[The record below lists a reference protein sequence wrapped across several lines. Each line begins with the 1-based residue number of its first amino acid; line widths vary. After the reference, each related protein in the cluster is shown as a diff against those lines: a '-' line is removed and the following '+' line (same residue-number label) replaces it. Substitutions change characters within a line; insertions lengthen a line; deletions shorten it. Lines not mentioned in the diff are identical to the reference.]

1 MRVTVVCMN
10 KRGVLGSESMRAN
23 RAVTKKYFSNR
34 NVIAVPSRRGAV
46 GASTESNHVL
56 FNFKGDGMNLLRKL
70 GLLIAFSIVTLGG
83 PQAALADETA
93 KGKVIVTGTF
103 GPQPT
108 GVNFSLLTIDD
119 APSHVIIQQVR
130 IDPLLSQ
137 DPRWNNL
144 TAKIQEQLDAY
155 GTQGTFRIYVEFSDP
170 SQPARG
176 KAYGFY
182 AGSFLVNLNG
192 SASFSAK
199 GDFLGG
205 TGDFAGVQGKISVD
219 GTITDIG
226 RYTIT
231 LILTK

>member
-1 MRVTVVCMN
+1 
-10 KRGVLGSESMRAN
+10 
-23 RAVTKKYFSNR
+23 
-34 NVIAVPSRRGAV
+34 
-46 GASTESNHVL
+46 
-56 FNFKGDGMNLLRKL
+56 MNLLRKL
-70 GLLIAFSIVTLGG
+70 GLLIAFSVVTLGG

-103 GPQPT
+103 GTSGGPSLTTPIGDAT
-108 GVNFSLLTIDD
+108 G
-119 APSHVIIQQVR
+119 HVIIQQVR

-144 TAKIQEQLDAY
+144 TATIHEQLDAY

-176 KAYGFY
+176 KAYAFY
-182 AGSFLVNLNG
+182 AGSFVVNLNG

-199 GDFLGG
+199 GNFLGG
-205 TGDFAGVQGKISVD
+205 TGDFAGVQGQIFVD
-219 GTITDIG
+219 GTITAADGG
-226 RYTIT
+226 RYTLT